1 MDHIKYT
8 NVHIKLIS
16 NPVLIMEN
24 LYSSPCVIEE
34 YVYEQLLT
42 LTQESRGKHEE
53 TFKDRGK
60 ID

>member
-8 NVHIKLIS
+8 NAHIKLIS

-24 LYSSPCVIEE
+24 LYSSPYVVEE

-53 TFKDRGK
+53 TF
-60 ID
+60 